1 MATFQSRT
9 FVLATALSAA
19 WLLAADPVQAG
30 GAKRDARE
38 ACADKMDNRNF
49 NNTDVGDV
57 SKNKKGNVVVE
68 ADATRRGNDRS
79 VECVYNPETEK
90 ARIRN

>member
-1 MATFQSRT
+1 MTTIRNVTLIA
-9 FVLATALSAA
+9 ATALGAT
-19 WLLAADPVQAG
+19 WLLAAHPAQAAG
-30 GAKRDARE
+30 DKSDARE
-38 ACADKMDNRNF
+38 ACADKMDDRNF
-49 NNTDVGDV
+49 KNTDVGDV
-57 SKNKKGNVVVE
+57 NKNKKGNVVVE